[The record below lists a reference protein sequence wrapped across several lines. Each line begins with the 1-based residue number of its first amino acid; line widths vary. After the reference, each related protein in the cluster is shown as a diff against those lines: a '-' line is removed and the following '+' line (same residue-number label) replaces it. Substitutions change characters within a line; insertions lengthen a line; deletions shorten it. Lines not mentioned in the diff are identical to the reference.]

1 MLRGLMKKKV
11 LDVTNFKC
19 PMTFLKTKEFI
30 KLNINSKKVIVLKG
44 RKDLEL
50 LSNSLKKNFE
60 LKVVEKN
67 NEIFEIELI

>member
-1 MLRGLMKKKV
+1 MKKKV

-30 KLNINSKKVIVLKG
+30 KLNINNKKIIILKG
-44 RKDLEL
+44 REDLEL

-60 LKVVEKN
+60 LKVIEKK

>member
-1 MLRGLMKKKV
+1 MKKKV
-11 LDVTNFKC
+11 LDVTNLKC

-44 RKDLEL
+44 RNDLEL

>member
-1 MLRGLMKKKV
+1 
-11 LDVTNFKC
+11 
-19 PMTFLKTKEFI
+19 MTFLKTKEFI
-30 KLNINSKKVIVLKG
+30 KLNTSNKKIIILKG

-50 LSNSLKKNFE
+50 LSNSLKKNFQ

>member
-1 MLRGLMKKKV
+1 MKKKV

-30 KLNINSKKVIVLKG
+30 KLNIKNKKIIILKG
-44 RKDLEL
+44 RGDLEL

-60 LKVVEKN
+60 LKIVEKN

>member
-1 MLRGLMKKKV
+1 MKKKV

-30 KLNINSKKVIVLKG
+30 KLNINNKKIIILKG
-44 RKDLEL
+44 RQDLEL

-60 LKVVEKN
+60 LKVIEKK

>member
-1 MLRGLMKKKV
+1 MKKKV

-30 KLNINSKKVIVLKG
+30 KLNINNKKIIILKG
-44 RKDLEL
+44 RRDLEL

>member
-1 MLRGLMKKKV
+1 MKKKV

-30 KLNINSKKVIVLKG
+30 KLNTDNKKIIVLKG
-44 RKDLEL
+44 RRDLEL

-60 LKVVEKN
+60 LKVIEKN

>member
-1 MLRGLMKKKV
+1 MKKKV
-11 LDVTNFKC
+11 LDVTNLQC

-30 KLNINSKKVIVLKG
+30 KLNTNSKKIIILKG
-44 RKDLEL
+44 RRDLEL

-60 LKVVEKN
+60 LKVVEKK

>member
-1 MLRGLMKKKV
+1 MKKKV
-11 LDVTNFKC
+11 LDVTNLKC

-30 KLNINSKKVIVLKG
+30 KLNTSKKKIIILKG

-50 LSNSLKKNFE
+50 LSNSLKKNFQV
-60 LKVVEKN
+60 KVVEKN

>member
-1 MLRGLMKKKV
+1 MKKKV
-11 LDVTNFKC
+11 LDVTNLKC

-30 KLNINSKKVIVLKG
+30 KLNTSKKKIIILKG

-50 LSNSLKKNFE
+50 LSNSLKKNFQ

>member
-1 MLRGLMKKKV
+1 MKKKV

-30 KLNINSKKVIVLKG
+30 KLNINSKKIIVLKG

-67 NEIFEIELI
+67 NEIFEIELM

>member
-1 MLRGLMKKKV
+1 MKKKV

-30 KLNINSKKVIVLKG
+30 KLNIDNKKIIILKG
-44 RKDLEL
+44 RRDLEL
-50 LSNSLKKNFE
+50 LSNSLKKNFK

-67 NEIFEIELI
+67 NEIIEIELIQN

>member
-1 MLRGLMKKKV
+1 MKKKV

-30 KLNINSKKVIVLKG
+30 KLNTYNKKIIILKG
-44 RKDLEL
+44 RRDLEL
-50 LSNSLKKNFE
+50 LSNSLKKNFK

-67 NEIFEIELI
+67 NEIFEIELIKN

>member
-1 MLRGLMKKKV
+1 MKKKV

-30 KLNINSKKVIVLKG
+30 KLNINNKKIIILKG
-44 RKDLEL
+44 KGDLNL

-60 LKVVEKN
+60 LKVVEKD
-67 NEIFEIELI
+67 NEIFEIELIKN

>member
-1 MLRGLMKKKV
+1 MKKKE

-30 KLNINSKKVIVLKG
+30 KLNINSKKIIVLKG